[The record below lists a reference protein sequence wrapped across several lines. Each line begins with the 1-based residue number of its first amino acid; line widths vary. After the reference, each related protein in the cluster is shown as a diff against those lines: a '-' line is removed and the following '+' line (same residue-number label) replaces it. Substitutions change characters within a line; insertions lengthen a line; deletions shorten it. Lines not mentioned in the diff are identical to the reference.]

1 MGKFMVVNLYG
12 YRGNEVKKIR
22 CFIYIEVPFP
32 GVPSSLRNLRI
43 FHIALVLR
51 SGSGREEHKVHLS
64 RRKKYSRR
72 E

>member
-22 CFIYIEVPFP
+22 YFIYIEVPFP
-32 GVPSSLRNLRI
+32 GLPSSLRNLRI

-64 RRKKYSRR
+64 SRKEYSRR